1 MNENF
6 YAALKS
12 VSPYRTLL
20 DEQAGTSLVG
30 LFGAL
35 ERGEGEQA
43 MDQYTALFEQITAA
57 GWDSLGDWFLE
68 RMRYGVGPFAE
79 AAARGEE
86 SEALAR
92 AAAHDIDVFRRI
104 ALLPCKELK
113 NAIAACLP
121 ESWGEG
127 LSVRTEG
134 TGTDASMASFGIG
147 AGDGRIEILRI
158 YTFSGENRETLAA
171 KGGRVLLSR
180 EGETIYSAELLEAG
194 AFTLTE
200 DSLRQRFHR
209 ISRVWTL
216 AGN

>member
-104 ALLPCKELK
+104 ALLPCQELK
-113 NAIAACLP
+113 NSIAACLP
-121 ESWGEG
+121 ESWGEA
-127 LSVRTEG
+127 VH
-134 TGTDASMASFGIG
+134 
-147 AGDGRIEILRI
+147 
-158 YTFSGENRETLAA
+158 
-171 KGGRVLLSR
+171 
-180 EGETIYSAELLEAG
+180 
-194 AFTLTE
+194 
-200 DSLRQRFHR
+200 SLPE
-209 ISRVWTL
+209 W
-216 AGN
+216 